1 MHTKCKI
8 SVIESARTAHNTNTE
23 ESKPALKANGERRQ
37 FCSTSVLPRAGS
49 VPLTVPE
56 SVESWKDLSL
66 HNDTNSL
73 QQTIHYHITQSPQE
87 SVQI

>member
-8 SVIESARTAHNTNTE
+8 SVTESARIAHNTNTE
-23 ESKPALKANGERRQ
+23 ESKPALKAKGERRQ
-37 FCSTSVLPRAGS
+37 FCSTSVLPRAGC

-56 SVESWKDLSL
+56 SVESWKDRSL
-66 HNDTNSL
+66 HDTNSL